1 MSVDSEKS
9 EQYWDLIIRSRVS
22 WWDIDLKGLTKFK
35 ELIFLFVSR
44 DFFAIYK
51 QTILGPLWMFLQ
63 PMLTVMLFALVF
75 GRIAN
80 IPTGGL
86 PPLLFYL
93 PAYVLWAYFSEC
105 INRISLTFVSNRGM
119 FGKVYFPRLVIPI
132 SVFFS
137 NLFKFF
143 IQLILFL

>member
-35 ELIFLFVSR
+35 ELIFLFVRR
-44 DFFAIYK
+44 DFVAIYK

-93 PAYVLWAYFSEC
+93 PAYVDRKS
-105 INRISLTFVSNRGM
+105 T
-119 FGKVYFPRLVIPI
+119 RLNSSHIPL
-132 SVFFS
+132 SRMPS
-137 NLFKFF
+137 SA
-143 IQLILFL
+143 